1 MKFGTGLI
9 AAAAAAVATLALAAP
24 ASAQTWRM
32 QDRIGDETMALA
44 QWASGVLMFAR
55 CDSGDFDLSA
65 RLAARVRGDEVSV
78 SYAFDGGPETTESWP
93 VVLVSEMPAVQA
105 SEAFTRGL
113 LSAQSIAYTVSDG
126 RGPNQRYELQAPSAP
141 NVLRRVMADCGLQAG

>member
-9 AAAAAAVATLALAAP
+9 GAAAVAVAALALAAP

-32 QDRIGDETMALA
+32 QDRVGDETFALA

-65 RLAARVRGDEVSV
+65 RLAAQVRGPEVSV

-93 VVLVSEMPAVQA
+93 VVTISEMPAVQA

-113 LSAQSIAYTVSDG
+113 LTAQSVAYTVSDG
-126 RGPNQRYELQAPSAP
+126 RGPNQRYELGAPAAP
-141 NVLRRVMADCGLQAG
+141 RILRRIMTDCGL

>member
-1 MKFGTGLI
+1 MNFGTGLI
-9 AAAAAAVATLALAAP
+9 GVTAAALAALALAAP

-32 QDRIGDETMALA
+32 QDRVGDETFALA

-65 RLAARVRGDEVSV
+65 RLAARVHGSEVSV
-78 SYAFDGGPETTESWP
+78 SYAFDGGDETTESWP
-93 VVLVSEMPAVQA
+93 VVMVSEMPSVQA

-113 LSAQSIAYTVSDG
+113 LSARSIAYTVSDG
-126 RGPNQRYELQAPSAP
+126 RGPNQRYELQAPAEP
-141 NVLRRVMADCGLQAG
+141 RVLRRIMADCGI